1 MDRTHIVALAKNILR
16 YTSTLAMAY
25 QYPGCESM
33 LIIWKRDLFCIEPA
47 IQRIYPSFMWT
58 HISPEVSRKE
68 KGSQDKATTPTTDT
82 TSKQVDSGDQT
93 PVDEDAD
100 VILMNE
106 LGILGGEEQ
115 SSSKTT
121 DQASSSIE
129 ATKETSDQ
137 ATSPIEVVSTT
148 PGNSKN
154 VDDSISKELS
164 SGQIQRPICEKCSEE
179 ISIDFQKDTVFLSCK
194 HAVHLDCIN
203 DLHKRCPTCTSAD
216 DMESFPVEQASST
229 AQKRSMWNS
238 VRVKENIQD
247 VENEI
252 DKWEWLMLQKKLN
265 LINEKV
271 ILVRKNR
278 FNNFNND
285 NLYDL
290 PELNFES
297 NQNLEDENEDLIYI
311 SNLLQCNELNAWT
324 YTMEDGNFLLK
335 ILQNHHSNYDVNL
348 KNYLEKVWWKTIV
361 LWSNLATV
369 EVENN
374 IVKNL
379 DIGKKNLPIDEYIG
393 IRTQTLKS
401 TQNLIAEKLM
411 HQDKLNEQWKPKRT
425 RVFTS
430 KESKILKE
438 FKIILDYRKT
448 LDVPSQYRIAR
459 EIRDIS
465 LNDIGFNQSMVS

>member
-1 MDRTHIVALAKNILR
+1 MRV
-16 YTSTLAMAY
+16 
-25 QYPGCESM
+25 
-33 LIIWKRDLFCIEPA
+33 
-47 IQRIYPSFMWT
+47 
-58 HISPEVSRKE
+58 
-68 KGSQDKATTPTTDT
+68 
-82 TSKQVDSGDQT
+82 
-93 PVDEDAD
+93 
-100 VILMNE
+100 
-106 LGILGGEEQ
+106 
-115 SSSKTT
+115 
-121 DQASSSIE
+121 
-129 ATKETSDQ
+129 
-137 ATSPIEVVSTT
+137 
-148 PGNSKN
+148 
-154 VDDSISKELS
+154 
-164 SGQIQRPICEKCSEE
+164 
-179 ISIDFQKDTVFLSCK
+179 
-194 HAVHLDCIN
+194 
-203 DLHKRCPTCTSAD
+203 
-216 DMESFPVEQASST
+216 
-229 AQKRSMWNS
+229 WNS

-335 ILQNHHSNYDVNL
+335 ILQNHHSNYELLILQLDIKIEVQLDTTGKSIINPFYSVNL

-361 LWSNLATV
+361 LWINASNH
-369 EVENN
+369 
-374 IVKNL
+374 
-379 DIGKKNLPIDEYIG
+379 
-393 IRTQTLKS
+393 KS
-401 TQNLIAEKLM
+401 QD
-411 HQDKLNEQWKPKRT
+411 QDKLNEQWKPKRT

-465 LNDIGFNQSMVS
+465 LNDIGFNQSMVSRMYNNIDIPKCDTTLTVIKNWINKELERKDKHENLD